1 MNKRLVKRTT
11 YNAPK
16 MRFFC
21 VDLPSRMNRY

>member
-1 MNKRLVKRTT
+1 MIKNLVLRTV

-21 VDLPSRMNRY
+21 VGLPSRMNR